1 VPEVNPS
8 ELTRS
13 RLAVIVVF
21 ALSCFGLLTFL
32 WVSFGGSTPLAAK
45 GYRADILF
53 PEATQL
59 AEQADVRVSG
69 VPIGKVVDQRRDGDR
84 TRATVEI
91 QPRYAPLR
99 SDARATLRQKTLL
112 GETYVEMTPGSRTA
126 PLVPEGGTLDRGQV
140 ATTVELDEVLQAF
153 DAPSRRNLQA
163 WMQGWAG
170 AVDGRAQDVND
181 AVGNLG
187 PLLQD
192 GGDVL
197 ATFDAQSR
205 AVQGLVRDA
214 GTVLSTVGRRDA
226 ATRELITAGD
236 EVLRTTAARRDDL
249 QATVRALPPF
259 LQSLGTAATST
270 RALTRD
276 LLPAVR
282 DLRPVARDLKPTL
295 DGGAA
300 LGDDLRGVSRDLG
313 PVLTAARTGLPATTA
328 ILDAAGPLLDRL
340 APFSRDL
347 EPVAGFLDAYRT
359 EFTQSWAK
367 AAAATE
373 ATAPTASGREANYLR
388 LLLPVWNETL
398 GFFSQ
403 RSPTNRAN
411 PYPAPGAQGKIGPD
425 GGYEAFDCGHT
436 SNTQQ
441 ILELGSPPPCLQQQ
455 PFSVGGEP
463 TRFPKLARAPE

>member
-1 VPEVNPS
+1 MNPS

-13 RLAVIVVF
+13 RLAVMVVF
-21 ALSCFGLLTFL
+21 ALTCFGLLLFL
-32 WVSFGGSTPLAAK
+32 WVSFGGSTPLKPK
-45 GYRADILF
+45 GYRADVLF

-69 VPIGKVVDQRRDGDR
+69 VPIGKVVDQQRDGDR
-84 TRATVEI
+84 TRATLQI
-91 QPRYAPLR
+91 DPRYAPLR
-99 SDARATLRQKTLL
+99 SDARAILRQKTLL
-112 GETYVEMTPGSRTA
+112 GETYVEMTPGTRTA
-126 PLVPEGGTLDRGQV
+126 PEVPEGGTLPRGQV
-140 ATTVELDEVLQAF
+140 AATVELDEVLQAF
-153 DAPSRRNLQA
+153 DEPSRENLQK

-170 AVDGRAQDVND
+170 AVDGRAQDIND

-214 GTVLSTVGRRDA
+214 GTVFRTVGRRDA
-226 ATRELITAGD
+226 AARELITAGD
-236 EVLRTTAARRDDL
+236 ELLRTTAARRDDL
-249 QATVRALPPF
+249 RATVRALPGF

-282 DLRPVARDLKPTL
+282 ELRPVARDLKPTL
-295 DGGAA
+295 DGGAE
-300 LGDDLRGVSRDLG
+300 LGDDLRGLSKDLD
-313 PVLTAARTGLPATTA
+313 PVLTAARSGLPATTA
-328 ILDAAGPLLDRL
+328 LLNAAGPLLDRL

-347 EPVAGFLDAYRT
+347 EPVAGFLNAYRND
-359 EFTQSWAK
+359 FSQSWAK
-367 AAAATE
+367 VAAATQP
-373 ATAPTASGREANYLR
+373 TAPSASGRQVNYLR

-398 GFFSQ
+398 GFFSE
-403 RSPTNRAN
+403 RSPTNRGN
-411 PYPAPGAQGKIGPD
+411 PYPAPGAQAKIGPN
-425 GGYEAFDCGHT
+425 GGYEAFDCSHT

-441 ILELGSPPPCLQQQ
+441 ILALGAPPACLQQQ
-455 PFSVGGEP
+455 PFSIEGGEP